1 LNGKVWLGVV
11 RLAEKADLAK
21 LLAALR
27 DSLSSAVKAID
38 AYLQA
43 LEPEQASVEIR
54 RNGGVYGRLL
64 VKPDEIVATPAVG
77 LNIEVAGLAI
87 QRFLIPKVLEG
98 VKRKYG
104 VDYAIE
110 SEGGILKAVRLRGK
124 LEQSEVERLTKAFA
138 WAFEKAVAKQQ

>member
-1 LNGKVWLGVV
+1 LT
-11 RLAEKADLAK
+11 EEADLAK

-27 DSLSSAVKAID
+27 DSLASAVKAID
-38 AYLQA
+38 SYLQA

-54 RNGGVYGRLL
+54 RNGGVYGRLA
-64 VKPDEIVATPAVG
+64 VKPSELVATPAVG
-77 LNIEVAGLAI
+77 LNIEVADHAI

-110 SEGGILKAVRLRGK
+110 SEGGMLKAVRLKGK
-124 LEQSEVERLTKAFA
+124 LGQAEVERLAKAFA
-138 WAFEKAVAKQQ
+138 WAFEKAVAKRRRA